1 MRKLPTVF
9 ISEPI
14 HEVGIAMLKGKV
26 NIVVAPNT
34 RRETAFQLLPEADVA
49 ILRATTR
56 FDKEMIGKGTRLRA
70 IVRTGIG
77 VDNVDLR
84 SAGERGIF
92 VCNTPGTN
100 TDTVAEH
107 VAAMVLALSKQV
119 IFMDE
124 AVRTQRWQERFS
136 PDQRDIQNKK
146 IGIVGLGK
154 TGRAA
159 ARLCKALGMEV
170 LAYDPFLKFGD
181 EAIPMTG
188 DLNDLFRESDF
199 ISLHCPS
206 TPLTHR
212 FIGSAYLGL
221 MKKEAFLINASRGD
235 LVDEAALI
243 KVLEEKKIAGAALDV
258 FDNEPPNKDHP
269 FLQMSNVILSPHV
282 AGSTRESNERIA
294 VAAVS
299 AALDTLNGK
308 VPQHICNLEYLPAD
322 HKEKFLHDQHLH
334 STRL

>member
-1 MRKLPTVF
+1 MGMDL
-9 ISEPI
+9 
-14 HEVGIAMLKGKV
+14 LNGKV
-26 NIVVAPNT
+26 NIVLAPDT
-34 RRETAFQLLPEADVA
+34 RRETAFALLPEADVA

-56 FDKEMIGKGTRLRA
+56 FDKEMIGKGPRLKA

-84 SAGERGIF
+84 SAGERGIY

-146 IGIVGLGK
+146 IGIVGLGQ
-154 TGRAA
+154 TGRAT

-170 LAYDPFLKFGD
+170 LAYDPFLTNDD
-181 EAIPMTG
+181 ETIAMTG
-188 DLNDLFRESDF
+188 DLNNLFRESDF

-235 LVDEAALI
+235 LVDETALI
-243 KVLEEKKIAGAALDV
+243 KVLEERQIAGAALDV
-258 FDNEPPNKDHP
+258 FDNEPPAKDNPLLH
-269 FLQMSNVILSPHV
+269 LSNVILSPHV

-294 VAAVS
+294 IAAVR

-308 VPQHICNLEYLPAD
+308 IPQHICNLEYLPVD
-322 HKEKFLHDQHLH
+322 YKEKVLHA
-334 STRL
+334 